1 MLLCLQPLSAR
12 RREHDDLAF
21 ITTLAE
27 AEDVH
32 TAVMCSDFD
41 VAIIRSAPLI
51 DDFDDVDPTLSPKK
65 TSGRRS
71 EIRMRLNL
79 NAHEFIRWDSRIV
92 HPQGPCDL
100 ASPAGTAAPKPPT
113 PISRD
118 NFSSSA
124 TRFSVDGWV
133 ENKLSIPR
141 PDSGLMIKRG
151 AVVG

>member
-41 VAIIRSAPLI
+41 VAIIIVPLI
-51 DDFDDVDPTLSPKK
+51 HDFDDVDPTLSPKK

-79 NAHEFIRWDSRIV
+79 NAHELI
-92 HPQGPCDL
+92 
-100 ASPAGTAAPKPPT
+100 
-113 PISRD
+113 
-118 NFSSSA
+118 
-124 TRFSVDGWV
+124 GW
-133 ENKLSIPR
+133 E
-141 PDSGLMIKRG
+141 
-151 AVVG
+151 